1 MAGKVKF
8 YRGAAGTSLP
18 ESHEEGAIFILEK
31 NSNNDL
37 GDMYVDIE
45 NGKRL
50 HIAPEKEII
59 KYTSNLQS
67 QTSVL
72 GQVYLFDGTIS
83 NKFGIAIGDG
93 SAYIGDLPTYN
104 FQAMAGAIQ
113 NKVNAYLG
121 TEYNALYANKKAI
134 DGLVDQSATA
144 NPNET
149 LVLSRELW
157 LNF

>member
-1 MAGKVKF
+1 MAGQVKF
-8 YRGAAGTSLP
+8 YRGAAGASLP
-18 ESHEEGAIFILEK
+18 NSHQEGAIFILERV
-31 NSNNDL
+31 NGSGL

-50 HIAPEKEII
+50 HITPDKEII
-59 KYTSNLQS
+59 KYNNSLQS
-67 QTSVL
+67 EVSIL

-104 FQAMAGAIQ
+104 FQTMAGAIQ

-121 TEYNALYANKKAI
+121 TEYNALETAKKTV
-134 DGLVDQSATA
+134 DGLVDNSLTA
-144 NPNET
+144 NPSET
-149 LVLSRELW
+149 LVLSREL
-157 LNF
+157 